1 MLNLTNFVVFESR
14 DGSSGVTVILYTAHS
29 RSSAAV
35 LAGDEGSFDPK
46 IVTRFQR
53 VNGWDVSDSTIRR
66 LITDKRRQRSRFVER
81 LVKFDQE
88 SHERHASVGARG
100 EPIGN

>member
-1 MLNLTNFVVFESR
+1 MLNLSNFVVSESR
-14 DGSSGVTVILYTAHS
+14 DRSRGMTVILYTAHS

-53 VNGWDVSDSTIRR
+53 VNGWGVSDSKIRR
-66 LITDKRRQRSRFVER
+66 LITDKRRQGSRFVER
-81 LVKFDQE
+81 LVKLDKE
-88 SHERHASVGARG
+88 SYERHASVGARG
-100 EPIGN
+100 EPVGN